1 MNGPLVVGI
10 DIGTSG
16 VRAVAVDPTSAIA
29 GDARTP
35 MPPPLREGARIEQD
49 PQVWVEAVTATLDAL
64 FQSVDPASVAAL
76 AVDGTSGTIVGL
88 DHDGGPVGTGLLY
101 NDAAETAA
109 AKAIA
114 GAAPPTSAAHGATSG
129 LAKAMAISRRPGVV
143 AIAHQADYIAAL
155 FSGRL
160 VTDENNALKTGYDP
174 IARCWP
180 DWIATLGFDRAL
192 LPRALVP
199 GTAIGPVTAEAARR
213 HGLRPETLV
222 AAGTTDGCASFLA
235 TGADAIGDGVSALG
249 TTLTLKLLSDQ
260 PIFSPKH
267 GVYSHRLG
275 ERWLAGGASNSGG
288 VALLQHFSAQE
299 MADLEPRLDPA
310 RPTGLDYYPLPGTG
324 ERFPVADPDLAPRLE
339 PRPADAAQFLQG
351 MLEGIAAI
359 EARGY
364 ALLAELGGPPLRRVL
379 SLGGGARN
387 AAWTAI
393 RQHRLGV
400 PVTLAQTD
408 EAAYGCARLARMA
421 LRTQ

>member
-1 MNGPLVVGI
+1 
-10 DIGTSG
+10 
-16 VRAVAVDPTSAIA
+16 
-29 GDARTP
+29 
-35 MPPPLREGARIEQD
+35 
-49 PQVWVEAVTATLDAL
+49 
-64 FQSVDPASVAAL
+64 
-76 AVDGTSGTIVGL
+76 
-88 DHDGGPVGTGLLY
+88 
-101 NDAAETAA
+101 
-109 AKAIA
+109 
-114 GAAPPTSAAHGATSG
+114 
-129 LAKAMAISRRPGVV
+129 
-143 AIAHQADYIAAL
+143 
-155 FSGRL
+155 
-160 VTDENNALKTGYDP
+160 
-174 IARCWP
+174 
-180 DWIATLGFDRAL
+180 
-192 LPRALVP
+192 
-199 GTAIGPVTAEAARR
+199 
-213 HGLRPETLV
+213 
-222 AAGTTDGCASFLA
+222 
-235 TGADAIGDGVSALG
+235 
-249 TTLTLKLLSDQ
+249 
-260 PIFSPKH
+260 
-267 GVYSHRLG
+267 
-275 ERWLAGGASNSGG
+275 
-288 VALLQHFSAQE
+288 